1 MSWEKLGDIIQT
13 QGLKLLYGLLVSVV
27 GFFLINRIQNFLGK
41 RLEKIKIEPTLKNF
55 LNNLIRIFLS
65 LIVILTAANIMGIP
79 LTSIITI
86 IASAGVAISLGLQ
99 GALSNLVGGAILLIL
114 KPIKVGEYVKITDAN
129 GSIEG
134 TVRGIGA
141 FYTELLMPDNRRL
154 SIPNSNLTVT
164 PIFNFSREG
173 TRRLDVNYPVS
184 YGADMD
190 QVFSVL
196 RELAENNP
204 AILRDPAPEVH
215 LDAYGDS
222 SCTYLLRVWC
232 KSGNYWEV
240 YYYLMEEG
248 KRTLDKAGI
257 EIPFPQMDVHLKQDI
272 G

>member
-1 MSWEKLGDIIQT
+1 
-13 QGLKLLYGLLVSVV
+13 
-27 GFFLINRIQNFLGK
+27 
-41 RLEKIKIEPTLKNF
+41 
-55 LNNLIRIFLS
+55 
-65 LIVILTAANIMGIP
+65 
-79 LTSIITI
+79 
-86 IASAGVAISLGLQ
+86 
-99 GALSNLVGGAILLIL
+99 
-114 KPIKVGEYVKITDAN
+114 
-129 GSIEG
+129 
-134 TVRGIGA
+134 
-141 FYTELLMPDNRRL
+141 MPDNRRL

-215 LDAYGDS
+215 LDAYADS
-222 SCTYLLRVWC
+222 SCAYLLRVWC
-232 KSGNYWEV
+232 KSENYWNV

-257 EIPFPQMDVHLKQDI
+257 EIPFPQMDVHLK
-272 G
+272 